1 MKSIQMVDLQGQ
13 YQKIREEI
21 DEAAHGVLSESCFI
35 NGREV
40 GAFQD
45 ELAAY
50 TGAAHVLT
58 CASGTDALQLSL
70 MALGLQP
77 GDEVITVPFTFVATA
92 EVIALLGLRPV
103 FVDVCPDTFCMDVSK
118 IEAAITPRTRVI
130 LPVHLFGQCADMET
144 ILRIAA
150 EHQLYVVEDACQA
163 LGAKV
168 TFSDGSVH
176 QAGTMGDMGCTS
188 FFPTKN
194 LGCFGDGGAVFTHND
209 SLAVRV
215 RSMANHGMSKK
226 YYYEQVGVN
235 SRLDTLQAAVLRVK
249 LRHLDDYIAARQ
261 QAAQAYHQKLADR
274 KDMTLPVCAAFST
287 HTFHQYTIQLESANR
302 DRLRQQLADAG
313 VPTMVYYPCPLHLQK
328 AYQYLQYQKGDF
340 PVSERLSET
349 VLSLPMHTELDDAQ
363 IEYITAQLSRM

>member
-50 TGAAHVLT
+50 TGVSHVLT

-103 FVDVCPDTFCMDVSK
+103 FVDVCPDTFCMDVSQL
-118 IEAAITPRTRVI
+118 EAAITPRTRVI
-130 LPVHLFGQCADMET
+130 LPVHLFGQCADMEA

-150 EHQLYVVEDACQA
+150 EHQLFVVEDACQA
-163 LGAKV
+163 LGAKI
-168 TFSDGSVH
+168 TFADGSVH
-176 QAGTMGDMGCTS
+176 QAGTMGDLGCTS

-194 LGCFGDGGAVFTHND
+194 LGCFGDGGAVFTNND
-209 SLAVRV
+209 TLAARV

-226 YYYEQVGVN
+226 YYYEQVGIN

-249 LRHLDDYIAARQ
+249 LRHLNDYIAARQ
-261 QAAQAYHQKLADR
+261 RVAAVYDHALASSEDII
-274 KDMTLPVCAAFST
+274 LPVRSSFTT
-287 HTFHQYTIQLESANR
+287 HTFHQYTIQLKAANR
-302 DRLRQQLADAG
+302 DNVRQHLADAG

-328 AYQYLQYQKGDF
+328 AYQYLPYEKGDF
-340 PVSERLSET
+340 PVSEKLADT
-349 VLSLPMHTELDDAQ
+349 VLSLPMHTELSEEQ
-363 IEYITAQLSRM
+363 IHFITAQLTRI